1 MSLRSVSGITKCG
14 RLLLQS
20 VLGLSK
26 CDRQNFL
33 QYKSGV
39 TTCDSY

>member
-1 MSLRSVSGITKCG
+1 MSLQSLSGITKCG

-20 VLGLSK
+20 ALGLSK
-26 CDRQNFL
+26 CDRQNLL
-33 QYKSGV
+33 QYKSGI

>member
-1 MSLRSVSGITKCG
+1 MSLQSVSGITKCG

-20 VLGLSK
+20 ALGLSK
-26 CDRQNFL
+26 CGRQNLL

-39 TTCDSY
+39 TTFDSY